1 MNHRMTH
8 LLAIGA
14 VTAAMACTS
23 QPAVTTT
30 NRPTT
35 TTTSSGD
42 VALSNSGN
50 MNGMWMDST
59 GGTWMDNTGGLWM
72 GGRNGTAIGLQAGDV
87 SALTN
92 ANIVAHLA
100 AGDSLEVALSQAGAD
115 RAQNQA
121 VRDFARRMVTEHS
134 AHMQMGRQVAMQGGI
149 TPAPSPADTTD
160 AMLAARMM
168 NRLSN
173 APAGADY
180 DRRLMQAE
188 VMMHQHMLREL
199 QMVQPQATGAAR
211 QLVDQTIPVVQQ
223 HLTDAQSLWRQ
234 VGGGMNN
241 GMDGM
246 NHGSNAGTSNP
257 GTSTPSSSTPSSS
270 TPSTSTPGSSNP

>member
-1 MNHRMTH
+1 MNHRMTC

-14 VTAAMACTS
+14 VTTAMACTN
-23 QPAVTTT
+23 QPAVSTT

-42 VALSNSGN
+42 VALNSGN
-50 MNGMWMDST
+50 MGGMWMDSA
-59 GGTWMDNTGGLWM
+59 GGTWMDANGGYWM
-72 GGRNGTAIGLQAGDV
+72 GGRSGTGMGFQASDV
-87 SALTN
+87 RALTN

-100 AGDSLEVALSQAGAD
+100 AGDSLEVALSQTGAG

-121 VRDFARRMVTEHS
+121 VRDFAQRMVTEHT
-134 AHMQMGRQVAMQGGI
+134 AHMQMGKQMAMQGGI
-149 TPAPSPADTTD
+149 TPAPSPADTMD
-160 AMLAARMM
+160 AMMANRMM
-168 NRLSN
+168 SRLSSVQ
-173 APAGADY
+173 AGADY

-188 VMMHQHMLREL
+188 VMMHQHMLHEL

-211 QLVDQTIPVVQQ
+211 QLVDQTIPIVQQ
-223 HLTDAQSLWRQ
+223 HLTDAQTLWRQ

-241 GMDGM
+241 GRNGGM
-246 NHGSNAGTSNP
+246 NNGSSNP
-257 GTSTPSSSTPSSS
+257 GTSTPSSG

>member
-1 MNHRMTH
+1 MTR

-14 VTAAMACTS
+14 ATAAMACSS

-35 TTTSSGD
+35 STTSSGD
-42 VALSNSGN
+42 VALNAGGS
-50 MNGMWMDST
+50 MQGMWMDST
-59 GGTWMDNTGGLWM
+59 GGTWMDSTGGYWM
-72 GGRNGTAIGLQAGDV
+72 GGRNGRGIGFQASDV
-87 SALTN
+87 STLTN

-134 AHMQMGRQVAMQGGI
+134 AHMQMGKQMAAQGGI
-149 TPAPSPADTTD
+149 TPAPSPADTAD
-160 AMLAARMM
+160 AMMASRMM

-173 APAGADY
+173 VSVGADY

-188 VMMHQHMLREL
+188 VMMHQHMLHEL
-199 QMVQPQATGAAR
+199 QMVQPQASGAAR
-211 QLVDQTIPVVQQ
+211 NLVDQTIPVVQQ
-223 HLTDAQSLWRQ
+223 HLTDAQALWRQ

-241 GMDGM
+241 GRMNNGGM
-246 NHGSNAGTSNP
+246 NNGSSSP
-257 GTSTPSSSTPSSS
+257 SSSTPSSSTPSSS
-270 TPSTSTPGSSNP
+270 TPSSSNP